1 VADARVPRKL
11 WRLYAPH
18 ITLAQSYSSD
28 YARKQLGAPL
38 LDVVLEAG
46 DKFFFFL
53 EIERE

>member
-1 VADARVPRKL
+1 VADARVPRKR

-46 DKFFFFL
+46 DKFFFF